1 MNNKDK
7 KKKRRK
13 AINYKKYSMAFFV
26 WVVFIML
33 LFNMSNQVKQTTPN
47 TDYLTFLEYLDKG
60 EVDKVNIYNNSDYFT
75 AVLKNGDKV
84 EVPNPRHDEFR
95 KEIYEKGVE
104 VSIQKASFAD
114 ALSSVIVGL
123 PMIVFSCGFVY
134 YIIFTLGSVG
144 RNYFNAVDQEDGKKF
159 DEVAGMGKIKDEI
172 KFLVDFLSDVDKYKE
187 SGAEPPKGILL
198 QGPPGTGK
206 TLIAKA
212 IAGEANVPFIS
223 CSGTDF
229 VEMFVGLGAK
239 RVRELVDYARENA
252 PCVVFIDEIDAL
264 CRTRNA
270 QNSHDESK
278 NTLNQLLK
286 SMDGVEGLSGVMF
299 IGATNLASELDPAIL
314 RPGRFDRI
322 IQIDV
327 PQTLKDR
334 MEIVEVHTR
343 GKKLAEDMDIEYIAS
358 MAKGCSGADIKGM
371 LNDAVLISLMN
382 GNNGVIGFK
391 ELDMALTQ
399 KITKGNLEEVKG
411 DIETEMTAVHESG
424 HAIVSILCGK
434 TVRKVTIVPS
444 TSGYGGFSSDEFDG
458 EDSKLY
464 LTKEEAMNEVKILYG
479 GLVAERIIYGSNT
492 TGVSND
498 LQRATKL
505 ITQIVTEFGMGSDI
519 VDLKELDK
527 KYVAGEVRK
536 LSEQLY
542 NETKEMLKEEDIR
555 YLADRLMKEHSIYNL
570 RLDNWKK
577 GD

>member
-1 MNNKDK
+1 MKNKK
-7 KKKRRK
+7 NKRRK
-13 AINYKKYSMAFFV
+13 AINYKKYSMWLV
-26 WVVFIML
+26 GGVLLVMM
-33 LFNMSNQVKQTTPN
+33 LFNLVGQLKPTTPS
-47 TDYLTFLEYLDKG
+47 TTYTKFLEYLNSG

-75 AVLKNGDKV
+75 ATLNNGEKID
-84 EVPNPRHDEFR
+84 VPNPKHDKFR
-95 KEIYEKGVE
+95 KEVYEKGVE
-104 VSIQKASFAD
+104 VTIQKASLAD
-114 ALSSVIVGL
+114 ALSTVIVGL
-123 PMIVFSCGFVY
+123 PML
-134 YIIFTLGSVG
+134 IFAGCFMIYVMHTLGNAG

-159 DEVAGMGKIKDEI
+159 DEVAGMGKIKNEI
-172 KFLVDFLSDVDKYKE
+172 QFLVDFLSNTEKYKE
-187 SGAEPPKGILL
+187 SGAKPPKGILL

-239 RVRELVDYARENA
+239 RVRELIDYAKSNA

-270 QNSHDESK
+270 RNSHDESK

-286 SMDGVEGLSGVMF
+286 SMDGVEELSGVMF
-299 IGATNLASELDPAIL
+299 IGATNLSSELDPAIL

-322 IQIDV
+322 IQVDI
-327 PQTLKDR
+327 PRTLKDR

-343 GKKLAEDMDIEYIAS
+343 GKKLAEDLDIEYIAS
-358 MAKGCSGADIKGM
+358 MAKGCSGAEIGGM

-382 GNNGVIGFK
+382 GKDGVIGFK
-391 ELDMALTQ
+391 ELDIALTQ
-399 KITKGNLEEVKG
+399 RITKGNLEEVKG
-411 DIETEMTAVHESG
+411 DEESELTAIHEAG
-424 HAIVSILCGK
+424 HAIVSILSGK

-464 LTKEEAMNEVKILYG
+464 FTKKEIMNEVKILYG
-479 GLVAERIIYGSNT
+479 GLVAERIIYGSNG

-505 ITQIVTEFGMGSDI
+505 VTRIVTEFGMGNDI
-519 VDLKELDK
+519 VDLTELDK
-527 KYVAGEVRK
+527 KYVADEVRK
-536 LSEQLY
+536 LSNKLY
-542 NETKEMLKEEDIR
+542 QETMELLNEGDIR
-555 YLADRLMKEHSIYNL
+555 YLANRLMKEHSLYNL
-570 RLDNWKK
+570 KLENWKK
-577 GD
+577 EDC